1 MKVVWNRVESY
12 IGMTK
17 TAGVLLVVLGM
28 GFTGAGFAASLLIKP
43 GMWETTM
50 TTSSSMTGT
59 TTRSISECRV
69 EEEFDPTKMVKDT
82 NGCELVENEINGN
95 TLTYTMNCEV
105 DGGGQGIMR
114 GVYEINGDQGQG
126 RMDMEISFGGQT
138 MVIENSFTAQRLGD
152 C

>member
-17 TAGVLLVVLGM
+17 TAGVLLAVLGV

-69 EEEFDPTKMVKDT
+69 EEKFDPTAMVENAK
-82 NGCELVENEINGN
+82 GCDLVENELSGN
-95 TLTYTMNCEV
+95 TLTYTMNCDVE
-105 DGGGQGIMR
+105 GGEGILR

-126 RMDMEISFGGQT
+126 RMDMELSFGGQT
-138 MVIENSFTAQRLGD
+138 MVIENSFTARRLGD